1 MITLNSARGR
11 LVLTVCCLATLM
23 VGIDSTAVSVALPA
37 LERCLGASVCGMQW
51 VIDAYNLV
59 VASLMLLA
67 GAMGDRFG
75 RRRTLLAGYVVFTV
89 GSALCGVASGLDG
102 LIGFRALQA
111 LGGAMLGPVSLSVIT
126 HTFTGRAER
135 GRAIGVWSSVFGI
148 GLAAGPLVG
157 GVLVAGDGWRS
168 VFWVNVP
175 IGLVALLLTVL
186 CLPESR
192 EAASRRADPVG
203 QLLVVVLLSCLTY
216 AVIQAPRQ
224 GWGALPV
231 SGTLAA
237 AVVALAFLVP
247 YERRIS
253 DPLIDPRFFHSL
265 PFSGS
270 VAVSLASFAALGG
283 FLLIS
288 SLYLQ
293 DVRGLSALPAGLWM
307 LPMPAMTVLL
317 APVAGR
323 LTGGRGARLPLLLA
337 GAAMGLAGL
346 MCAAFHAEDSVV
358 ALLVAYALFGAGIGL
373 VDVPATA
380 LAVSGMPRSRAGVAS
395 GVSMATCRVGVSLG
409 VAVFGAVLS
418 SGLHGGSPTGAAT
431 AGFADA
437 ARPAW
442 WIVAG
447 CGAAVMMLGALVTS
461 RRAERSARETA
472 VRLFPGGDPAES
484 PAASGG
490 TTVEQPVR
498 QRALTPALRR
508 TTDDAPPGPGARST
522 KGSPGTV
529 TPWS

>member
-11 LVLTVCCLATLM
+11 LVLTICCLATLM
-23 VGIDSTAVSVALPA
+23 VGVDSTAVSVALPA
-37 LERCLGASVCGMQW
+37 LERGLGASVRGMQW

-75 RRRTLLAGYVVFTV
+75 RRRTLLAGYAVFTV

-102 LIGFRALQA
+102 LIGFRVLQA

-126 HTFTGRAER
+126 HTFTGKGER
-135 GRAIGVWSSVFGI
+135 GRAIGTWSSTFGI

-157 GVLVAGDGWRS
+157 GALVAGDGWRS
-168 VFWVNVP
+168 VFWANVP

-203 QLLVVVLLSCLTY
+203 QLLVVVLLGCLTY

-224 GWGALPV
+224 GWGTLPV
-231 SGTLAA
+231 AGALAA
-237 AVVALAFLVP
+237 AAVALIRLVP
-247 YERRIS
+247 YERRS
-253 DPLIDPRFFHSL
+253 SHPLIDPRFFRSL

-270 VAVSLASFAALGG
+270 VAVSLTSFAALGG

-293 DVRGLSALPAGLWM
+293 DVRGLSALSAGLWL
-307 LPMPAMTVLL
+307 LPMPVMTVLL

-323 LTGGRGARLPLLLA
+323 LTGGREARLPLLLA
-337 GAAMGLAGL
+337 GTAMGLAGL
-346 MCAAFHAEDSVV
+346 MCAAFHADESVV
-358 ALLVAYALFGAGIGL
+358 PLLVAYALFGAGIGL

-380 LAVSGMPRSRAGVAS
+380 LAVSGMPRSHAGVAS
-395 GVSMATCRVGVSLG
+395 GVTMATCRVGAALG

-418 SGLHGGSPTGAAT
+418 SGLHGGSPVGAGT

-442 WIVAG
+442 WIITG
-447 CGAAVMMLGALVTS
+447 CGAAVVMLGALVTG

-472 VRLFPGGDPAES
+472 VRLFPDSEPAES
-484 PAASGG
+484 SSAPCG
-490 TTVEQPVR
+490 TAVEQCGR
-498 QRALTPALRR
+498 QQALTPAPRR
-508 TTDDAPPGPGARST
+508 TTDDASPGPAARST
-522 KGSPGTV
+522 KGPPGTV
-529 TPWS
+529 TP

>member
-1 MITLNSARGR
+1 MNSARGR
-11 LVLTVCCLATLM
+11 LVLTICCLATLM
-23 VGIDSTAVSVALPA
+23 VGVDSTAVSVALPA
-37 LERCLGASVCGMQW
+37 LEGSLGASVRGMQW

-59 VASLMLLA
+59 VASLMLLT

-75 RRRTLLAGYVVFTV
+75 RRRTLLAGYAVFTV

-102 LIGFRALQA
+102 LIGFRVLQA

-126 HTFTGRAER
+126 
-135 GRAIGVWSSVFGI
+135 
-148 GLAAGPLVG
+148 
-157 GVLVAGDGWRS
+157 
-168 VFWVNVP
+168 
-175 IGLVALLLTVL
+175 
-186 CLPESR
+186 
-192 EAASRRADPVG
+192 
-203 QLLVVVLLSCLTY
+203 LTY

-231 SGTLAA
+231 AGALAA
-237 AVVALAFLVP
+237 AAVALVCLVP
-247 YERRIS
+247 YERRCS
-253 DPLIDPRFFHSL
+253 DPLIDPRFFRSL

-293 DVRGLSALPAGLWM
+293 DVRGLSALSAGLWL
-307 LPMPAMTVLL
+307 LPMPVMTVLL

-346 MCAAFHAEDSVV
+346 MCAAFHADDSVV
-358 ALLVAYALFGAGIGL
+358 PLLVAYALFGAGIGL

-380 LAVSGMPRSRAGVAS
+380 LAVSGMPRSHAGVAS
-395 GVSMATCRVGVSLG
+395 GVTMATCRVGASLG

-418 SGLHGGSPTGAAT
+418 SGLHGGSPVGAGT

-442 WIVAG
+442 WIIAG
-447 CGAAVMMLGALVTS
+447 CGAAVVMLGALVTG

-472 VRLFPGGDPAES
+472 ARLFPDGEPAES
-484 PAASGG
+484 SSAACGTAVEQCGRQPALPPAPRRTADGASPGPAA
-490 TTVEQPVR
+490 
-498 QRALTPALRR
+498 
-508 TTDDAPPGPGARST
+508 RSA